1 MRATVKRKVVGALLV
16 SIVFLAIGVFIVLR
30 QLLMPELERLESH
43 RFKQNTQSMLH
54 FIQHK
59 HLDLYANVK
68 DWATWTA
75 IYDFA
80 GGDNDTFVD
89 KELSLSTLKVL
100 DIDLMVIFD
109 DEGNVL
115 WQLAQGKN
123 ESIIN
128 NIQGIET
135 FLLDNHKRM
144 GFQNINSSP
153 FIYALHPISDSS
165 GLKVSRGTLLFGV
178 VIDQDFQD
186 SVNDVSQSNF
196 EFYPVTKDNPTLKS
210 TNRINGYQYRLMSD
224 KHKNI
229 LLELVL
235 TNDAN
240 EPVSI
245 LALRDK
251 YLVLEV
257 FQSGL
262 AMVYFALFISGVL
275 SIGISYLILSR
286 QVVSPIILLT
296 QKMEAMRK
304 SNDLKPI
311 EFLDR
316 EDEIGQLYCKF
327 NSMIESVNIYQKNLE
342 EVSEYHELASYTDPL
357 TQVNN
362 RRYLDV
368 YMSRVSEKILHKD
381 LDKVLMIM
389 LDLDYFKMV
398 NDKHGHDA
406 GDEILKDFAQ
416 LLVVDSRDKDMVFR
430 LGGEEFLVVA
440 SNINTVE
447 AQAMVSR
454 LLVRIENHCFC
465 LSSGQRLKVT
475 ASIGLCWYPYNDSC
489 HPWSDSLTQADKAL
503 YEAKEAGRNQWRG
516 YFPSDVVGQQ
526 HLVLKSSSD
535 R

>member
-1 MRATVKRKVVGALLV
+1 MKSSVKRRVVGALAV
-16 SIVFLAIGVFIVLR
+16 SIVFLAIGLFVVLR

-43 RFKQNTQSMLH
+43 RFKQNTQSILH

-59 HLDLYANVK
+59 SSDLYANVK

-75 IYDFA
+75 MYEFA
-80 GGDNDTFVD
+80 EGNNDAFVI
-89 KELSLSTLKVL
+89 KELSLSTLNVL
-100 DIDLMVIFD
+100 EIDLMVIFD

-115 WQLAQGKN
+115 WQLAQDSRGDVI
-123 ESIIN
+123 EDIE
-128 NIQGIET
+128 GIET
-135 FLLDNHKRM
+135 FLQDNHKRM
-144 GFQNINSSP
+144 GFQNMMSLP
-153 FIYALHPISDSS
+153 FMYGFHPISDSS
-165 GLKVSRGTLLFGV
+165 GLKVSNGTLLFGV
-178 VIDQDFQD
+178 EIDQDFQD
-186 SVNDVSQSNF
+186 RINDVSQSNF
-196 EFYPVTKDNPTLKS
+196 EFYPVTKDNPALNS
-210 TNRINGYQYRLMSD
+210 DGRINGYQYRLTSD
-224 KHKNI
+224 EKKNV
-229 LLELVL
+229 LLELVI
-235 TNDAN
+235 TNEAK
-240 EPVSI
+240 EPVSV

-262 AMVYFALFISGVL
+262 AMVYFALFICGVL
-275 SIGISYLILSR
+275 SIGVSYLILSR
-286 QVVSPIILLT
+286 QVVSPIVLLT
-296 QKMEAMRK
+296 RKMEQMSQ
-304 SNDLKPI
+304 SNELNII
-311 EFLDR
+311 EFPER

-327 NSMIESVNIYQKNLE
+327 NNMIESVNIYQKNLE

-389 LDLDYFKMV
+389 LDLDYFKTV

-406 GDEILKDFAQ
+406 GDEILKSFAQ
-416 LLVVDSRDKDMVFR
+416 LLALDCREKDMVFR
-430 LGGEEFLVVA
+430 LGGEEFLIVA
-440 SNINTVE
+440 SNINAEE
-447 AQAMVSR
+447 AKSMVSR
-454 LLVRIENHCFC
+454 LLARIENHCFC

-516 YFPSDVVGQQ
+516 YFPSDVKGQQ
-526 HLVLKSSSD
+526 HLVLKSSAG
-535 R
+535 